1 MRKSIII
8 FLLLVLTLF
17 FACGRK
23 IDQSVAKK
31 EKEVT
36 ALKAHIVELR
46 KENESLVK
54 RLSELKKVVE
64 AQRKT
69 LNAYKKFDKS
79 KFDAMKARDI
89 NITLAKMR
97 NIIKALETYFANNNK
112 YPGSLEELQT
122 DYISS
127 AHLVDAW
134 DNGFF
139 YIIDHEH
146 REFQL
151 VSNGADGEIHTSDDV
166 KYVKGQYL
174 IPPPTY

>member
-1 MRKSIII
+1 MRKFIII

-17 FACGRK
+17 LACSRK

-31 EKEVT
+31 EKEIA
-36 ALKAHIVELR
+36 ALKAHIAELR
-46 KENESLVK
+46 KENESLGK
-54 RLSELKKVVE
+54 SLSEQKKVVE

-69 LNAYKKFDKS
+69 LDAYKKFDKS

-97 NIIKALETYFANNNK
+97 NIITALEMYFANNNK
-112 YPGSLEELQT
+112 YPNSLEALQT

-139 YIIDHEH
+139 YSIDHEH

-151 VSNGADGEIHTSDDV
+151 VSTGADGEIHTSDDV

-174 IPPPTY
+174 TPPPTY